1 MKILAIGAHYDDIE
15 LGCGGTLH
23 KLIQKG
29 HDVFYLGLSDCFIES
44 LHTECLNSLNELGI
58 KKYILSTVP
67 NRTFSQN
74 RQIILDTLIRVREE
88 FMPDVIFTHGSKD
101 FHQDH
106 EIVHKE
112 CLRAF
117 KETTMLGYNHPWNT
131 IHSVTHL
138 SVSIDVAKK
147 ISILRHYVSQS
158 ARKYMQTE
166 YIEAM
171 NFNGEHFEVIKL
183 NENILC
189 VG

>member
-29 HDVFYLGLSDCFIES
+29 HEVMYLSFSDCGVES
-44 LHTECLNSLNELGI
+44 LKTECLKALQELGI
-58 KKYILSTVP
+58 KNIILRDVP

-74 RQIILDTLIRVREE
+74 RQMILDFLIRMREN
-88 FMPDVIFTHGSKD
+88 FKTDIVFTHGSKD

-106 EIVHKE
+106 EVVYQE
-112 CLRAF
+112 SLRAF
-117 KETTMLGYNHPWNT
+117 KNVTMLGYNHPWNT
-131 IHSVTHL
+131 IYSVTHL

-147 ISILRHYVSQS
+147 ISILRHYKSQ
-158 ARKYMQTE
+158 AGRKYMQPE

-183 NENILC
+183 NENILL
-189 VG
+189 